1 MILSF
6 TNQAG
11 RHLPR
16 GVHMR
21 DKLISLEQAATA
33 IRSGAQ
39 VVMSANMHR
48 APMALLRQIVRQGT
62 RDLRVVGVV
71 GGEIN
76 IDFLV
81 GAGAVRV
88 VDTCSVTLGEFART
102 GPNFARYVLAGRVR
116 ALDNT

>member
-1 MILSF
+1 
-6 TNQAG
+6 
-11 RHLPR
+11 
-16 GVHMR
+16 MR
-21 DKLISLEQAATA
+21 DKLKTLEEAAAGVKT
-33 IRSGAQ
+33 GAQ
-39 VVMSANMHR
+39 IVMSANMHR
-48 APMALLRQIVRQGT
+48 APMALLRQVVRQGT

-102 GPNFARYVLAGRVR
+102 GPNFARYVLAGRVKS
-116 ALDNT
+116 LDNT

>member
-1 MILSF
+1 
-6 TNQAG
+6 
-11 RHLPR
+11 
-16 GVHMR
+16 MR
-21 DKLISLEQAATA
+21 DKLTTLEQAAAEVKT
-33 IRSGAQ
+33 GAQ
-39 VVMSANMHR
+39 VVMCANMNR
-48 APMALLRQIVRQGT
+48 SPMALLRQVVRQGT

-81 GAGAVRV
+81 GANAARV

-102 GPNFARYVLAGRVR
+102 GPNFARYVQSGRVR

>member
-1 MILSF
+1 
-6 TNQAG
+6 
-11 RHLPR
+11 
-16 GVHMR
+16 MR
-21 DKLISLEQAATA
+21 DKLTTLERAAAEVKT
-33 IRSGAQ
+33 GAQ
-39 VVMSANMHR
+39 VVMSANMNR
-48 APMALLRQIVRQGT
+48 SPMALLRQVVRQGA

-81 GAGAVRV
+81 GAHAVSV

-102 GPNFARYVLAGRVR
+102 GPNFARYVQAGRVR

>member
-1 MILSF
+1 
-6 TNQAG
+6 
-11 RHLPR
+11 
-16 GVHMR
+16 MR
-21 DKLISLEQAATA
+21 DKLNTLEQAAA
-33 IRSGAQ
+33 SVKSGAS

-48 APMALLRQIVRQGT
+48 APMALLRQVVRQGT

-81 GAGAVRV
+81 GAGAVRA

-102 GPNFARYVLAGRVR
+102 GPNFARYVTEGRVR

>member
-1 MILSF
+1 MREKLN
-6 TNQAG
+6 TLEEAAAG
-11 RHLPR
+11 
-16 GVHMR
+16 V
-21 DKLISLEQAATA
+21 K
-33 IRSGAQ
+33 SGAQ
-39 VVMSANMHR
+39 MVMSANMHR
-48 APMALLRQIVRQGT
+48 APMALLRQVVRQGT
-62 RDLRVVGVV
+62 RDLRVIGVV

-102 GPNFARYVLAGRVR
+102 GPNFARYVQAGRVK

>member
-1 MILSF
+1 
-6 TNQAG
+6 
-11 RHLPR
+11 
-16 GVHMR
+16 MR
-21 DKLISLEQAATA
+21 NKLQTLEQAAARVT
-33 IRSGAQ
+33 SGTQ
-39 VVMSANMHR
+39 LVMSANMHR
-48 APMALLRQIVRQGT
+48 SPMALLRQVVRQGT

-102 GPNFARYVLAGRVR
+102 GPNFVRYVMAGRVR
-116 ALDNT
+116 SLDNT

>member
-1 MILSF
+1 
-6 TNQAG
+6 
-11 RHLPR
+11 
-16 GVHMR
+16 MR
-21 DKLISLEQAATA
+21 DKLNTLEEAAA
-33 IRSGAQ
+33 GVKSGAQ

-48 APMALLRQIVRQGT
+48 SPMALLRQVVRQGT
-62 RDLRVVGVV
+62 RDLRVIGVV

-102 GPNFARYVLAGRVR
+102 GPNFARYVQAGRVK

>member
-1 MILSF
+1 
-6 TNQAG
+6 
-11 RHLPR
+11 
-16 GVHMR
+16 MR
-21 DKLISLEQAATA
+21 DKVMTLEQAAA
-33 IRSGAQ
+33 GVKSGAQ
-39 VVMSANMHR
+39 LVMSANMHR
-48 APMALLRQIVRQGT
+48 APMALLRQVVRQGT

-102 GPNFARYVLAGRVR
+102 GPNFARYAQAGRVK

>member
-1 MILSF
+1 
-6 TNQAG
+6 
-11 RHLPR
+11 
-16 GVHMR
+16 MR
-21 DKLISLEQAATA
+21 DKLTTLEQAAA
-33 IRSGAQ
+33 LLSNGMQ
-39 VVMSANMHR
+39 LVMSGNMHR
-48 APMALLRQIVRQGT
+48 SPMAFLRQVT
-62 RDLRVVGVV
+62 HDLRVVGVV

-102 GPNFARYVLAGRVR
+102 GPNFARYVQAGRVR